1 MMSSC
6 FELGAG
12 RTRYCMSR
20 YQKDEIFGHIQN
32 HKVCS
37 LHAKMTSA
45 QICFSIM
52 LNIFQPTHVILYPL
66 FASWLVRSL
75 ELAQHDF
82 SFIKVVMIG
91 GGTIDP
97 TTFDLL
103 KKHMPSTFVSLVC

>member
-1 MMSSC
+1 LQFAC
-6 FELGAG
+6 KNDK
-12 RTRYCMSR
+12 RTNLFFNYA
-20 YQKDEIFGHIQN
+20 FN
-32 HKVCS
+32 
-37 LHAKMTSA
+37 
-45 QICFSIM
+45 
-52 LNIFQPTHVILYPL
+52 NFQPTHLFLYPL